1 MICPVSSM
9 RNGQWGRLAQ
19 IDGGDDLTEKLASLG
34 IRVGTRIGR
43 KYGLMGRGP
52 VVLTVGTGEVAIG
65 YGMATRMMI
74 QVESAGESAGGP
86 ARPHGRRFLGRRFGF
101 FRPRRSHRGHTG

>member
-1 MICPVSSM
+1 VKCPVSSM
-9 RNGQWGRLAQ
+9 RNGQWGRLVQ
-19 IDGGDDLTEKLASLG
+19 IDGGEELTEKLASLG

-65 YGMATRMMI
+65 YGMASRMM
-74 QVESAGESAGGP
+74 VKLEGEEDCKHGHGHGG
-86 ARPHGRRFLGRRFGF
+86 RKGRRFGF
-101 FRPRRSHRGHTG
+101 LGSRRGHRGQKVKS

>member
-9 RNGQWGRLAQ
+9 RNGQWGRLVQ

-34 IRVGTRIGR
+34 IRTGTRIGR
-43 KYGLMGRGP
+43 KYGLLGRGP

-65 YGMATRMMI
+65 YGMAARMMV
-74 QVESAGESAGGP
+74 QLEDADGCKTEPTARGRKGP
-86 ARPHGRRFLGRRFGF
+86 RSGF
-101 FRPRRSHRGHTG
+101 FRGRKGRKGHTG

>member
-1 MICPVSSM
+1 MKCPVSSM
-9 RNGQWGRLAQ
+9 RNGQWGTLTE
-19 IDGGDDLTEKLASLG
+19 IEGGEDLTEKLASLG

-65 YGMATRMMI
+65 YGMASRMVVRI
-74 QVESAGESAGGP
+74 DGEEGCSTGHSPKG
-86 ARPHGRRFLGRRFGF
+86 HGRRIGFWGSRRGRRGQKV
-101 FRPRRSHRGHTG
+101 